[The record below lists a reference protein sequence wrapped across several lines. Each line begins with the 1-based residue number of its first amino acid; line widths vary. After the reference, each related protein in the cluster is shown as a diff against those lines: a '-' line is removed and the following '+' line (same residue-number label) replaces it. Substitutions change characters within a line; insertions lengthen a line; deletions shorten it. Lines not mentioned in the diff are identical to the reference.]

1 MAEGPLTLTL
11 VTPERAMLD
20 RVRCDEVTLPGERGE
35 LGILPG
41 HTPLITLLGIGTVL
55 WKGTSSRGTVAVRGG
70 FAEIAGD
77 VIRILA
83 DAAATKETIDV
94 AAAAR
99 EKEAAEAR
107 RATVTGEAELDEANA
122 DAAFAEARLQVAAG
136 R

>member
-1 MAEGPLTLTL
+1 MAEDRLTLTL
-11 VTPERAMLD
+11 VTPERAVLGK
-20 RVRCDEVTLPGERGE
+20 VSCDEVTLPGDRGE

-41 HTPLITLLGIGTVL
+41 HTPLITLLGIGTVI
-55 WKGTSSRGTVAVRGG
+55 WKGSASRGTVAVRGG

-83 DAAATKETIDV
+83 DAAATKESVDTV
-94 AAAAR
+94 AAAR

-122 DAAFAEARLQVAAG
+122 DAAFAEARLRVATG
-136 R
+136 N